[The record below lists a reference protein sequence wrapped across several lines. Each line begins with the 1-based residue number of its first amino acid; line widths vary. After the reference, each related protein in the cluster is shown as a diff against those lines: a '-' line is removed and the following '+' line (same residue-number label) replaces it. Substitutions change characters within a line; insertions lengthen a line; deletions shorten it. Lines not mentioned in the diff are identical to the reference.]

1 MKKYLLL
8 IVCFCVYAPIFAQKI
23 EDAGFAKGIR
33 YQCPKCIDSA
43 NNLTDAARIQSNLT
57 VSLLGV
63 ADLKGIEGFSLLAS
77 LNCTNNKLT
86 RLPNNLPVTLQNIN
100 IEYNQITALP
110 EELPINLRI
119 FNCSDNLL
127 TQLPANLPANLRIL
141 DCSHN
146 QISALPKT
154 LPTELTTLFCSDN
167 LLTSLPVLPIKLE
180 GLKCSYNKLK
190 TLPLL
195 PKPLIRLSCQYNDE
209 LKCLPFLPN
218 NLINLDISKTIVCV
232 PNIVTTLDIQ
242 LYDGFASKPINLP
255 LCNDLRPA
263 PCDTFPRSVTSKDTV
278 KSVFNAPVKIA
289 IFPNPTEGVV
299 KIKCTN
305 CVIKNVF
312 VFNSIGQLIME
323 LKSAILDFSNLGT
336 GLYLVR
342 VETENGVKKIEKI
355 MRM

>member
-1 MKKYLLL
+1 MKKYLLY

-43 NNLTDAARIQSNLT
+43 NNLTDAARIQTNLT

-63 ADLKGIEGFSLLAS
+63 ADLKGIEGFSVLTS
-77 LNCTNNKLT
+77 LNCTNSKLT
-86 RLPNNLPVTLQNIN
+86 RLPNNLPSSLQNIN
-100 IEYNQITALP
+100 IEYNEITVLP
-110 EELPINLRI
+110 EELPINLKI

-127 TQLPANLPANLRIL
+127 TRLPTNLPANLRIF
-141 DCSHN
+141 DCSNN

-154 LPTELTTLFCSDN
+154 LPSELTTLFCTNN
-167 LLTSLPVLPIKLE
+167 LLTTLPTLPSKLE

-218 NLINLDISKTIVCV
+218 NLIYLDISKTIVCV
-232 PNIVTTLDIQ
+232 PNIVTTLDVQ
-242 LYDGFASKPINLP
+242 LFDGFTSKAANLP
-255 LCNDLRPA
+255 LCNDIRPA

-278 KSVFNAPVKIA
+278 ISVFNAPAKIA

-299 KIKCTN
+299 KINCTN
-305 CVIKNVF
+305 CVIKKVS
-312 VFNSIGQLIME
+312 VFNSIGQLIMQ
-323 LKSAILDFSNLGT
+323 LKAPILDFSNLGT
-336 GLYLVR
+336 GMYIVR

>member
-1 MKKYLLL
+1 MKKYLLYL
-8 IVCFCVYAPIFAQKI
+8 VCFCVYAPLFGQKI
-23 EDAGFAKGIR
+23 EDPGFAKGIR

-63 ADLKGIEGFSLLAS
+63 ADLKGIEGFSVLTS
-77 LNCTNNKLT
+77 LNCTNSKLT
-86 RLPNNLPVTLQNIN
+86 RLPNNLPSSLQNIN
-100 IEYNQITALP
+100 IEYNEITVLP
-110 EELPINLRI
+110 EELPTNLKI

-127 TQLPANLPANLRIL
+127 TLLPTNLPSNLRIF

-154 LPTELTTLFCSDN
+154 LPSELTTLFCSNN
-167 LLTSLPVLPIKLE
+167 LLTTLPTLPTKLE
-180 GLKCSYNKLK
+180 GLVCSYNKLK
-190 TLPLL
+190 ILPLL

-218 NLINLDISKTIVCV
+218 NLINLDISKTILCI
-232 PNIVTTLDIQ
+232 PNIVTTLDVQ
-242 LYDGFASKPINLP
+242 LFDNFVSKSVNLP

-278 KSVFNAPVKIA
+278 ISLFNAPVKIA

-305 CVIKNVF
+305 CVIKKVS

-323 LKSAILDFSNLGT
+323 LKSAVLDFSNLGT
-336 GLYLVR
+336 GLYIVR
-342 VETENGVKKIEKI
+342 VETENGVRKVEKI